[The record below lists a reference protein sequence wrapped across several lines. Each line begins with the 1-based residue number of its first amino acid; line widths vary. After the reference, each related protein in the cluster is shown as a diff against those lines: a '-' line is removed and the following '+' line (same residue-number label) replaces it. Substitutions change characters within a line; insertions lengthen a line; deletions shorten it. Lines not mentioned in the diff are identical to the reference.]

1 MAAAGRG
8 IGPERAHACMP
19 PRLRWR
25 LAACLIACV
34 LAVLL
39 AASARAQS
47 GILPGEAGPVERAG
61 RSDARR
67 LVFVTQQYP
76 PFNYLE
82 RAASADRQER
92 GASADRVE
100 RGDNADRV
108 ERGAS
113 ADRQERGDNADRVA
127 GPVPEIVAMACQ
139 RMGVD
144 CTFRL
149 LPWARAQQEVRN
161 GMADGIFTIGR
172 VPERESWL
180 HFCPPLLRAEY
191 GFFVRVENPLRYI
204 APRDVAGYRVGVY
217 GPSLTSDILTQ
228 LARQTSMTVDMAS
241 DIDSGF
247 LKLAQGRIDAVFANR
262 ENGQATIGL
271 LRLANLRYAGWHSRV
286 DYTVAFARHV
296 APEVVAAFEAA
307 LRALHR
313 EGELQRCLAAY
324 GLQSAF
330 PDTQGRDRGTPHGES
345 ISEPAVNAAS
355 VGGSAAMPGLAPGA
369 FADTPSGVLLGLMPD

>member
-1 MAAAGRG
+1 M
-8 IGPERAHACMP
+8 
-19 PRLRWR
+19 
-25 LAACLIACV
+25 
-34 LAVLL
+34 
-39 AASARAQS
+39 RAQS
-47 GILPGEAGPVERAG
+47 GMLPNEAGQAGRAG
-61 RSDARR
+61 RSDAGR

-82 RAASADRQER
+82 RGDSA
-92 GASADRVE
+92 GRV
-100 RGDNADRV
+100 V
-108 ERGAS
+108 
-113 ADRQERGDNADRVA
+113 
-127 GPVPEIVAMACQ
+127 GPVPEIVAMACR
-139 RMGVD
+139 RMGAD

-149 LPWARAQQEVRN
+149 LPWARAQQEVRS
-161 GMADGIFTIGR
+161 GMADGIFTIGH

-180 HFCPPLLRAEY
+180 RFCPPLVRAEY
-191 GFFVRVENPLRYI
+191 GFFVRMENPLRYI
-204 APRDVAGYRVGVY
+204 APRDVVGYRVGVY

-228 LARQTSMTVDMAS
+228 LARQTSMTVDMAP

-286 DYTVAFARHV
+286 DYTVAFARH
-296 APEVVAAFEAA
+296 APPEVVTAFEAA

-330 PDTQGRDRGTPHGES
+330 PDTEGRGNPGTPSGAAGYSEPMP
-345 ISEPAVNAAS
+345 EPAVNAAS
-355 VGGSAAMPGLAPGA
+355 DGASPSMSGFASGSLS
-369 FADTPSGVLLGLMPD
+369 DTPFGASPGMLPD